1 MNFYWAYGSIEDGAI
16 VTPEP
21 ANQGTV
27 ALDLSP
33 AQPSETPIT
42 PEEQQPPTTSEEQQP
57 STEIP
62 EEKERPKPLRSES
75 SASSLNAVFSVLFF
89 IGVLL
94 HLS

>member
-1 MNFYWAYGSIEDGAI
+1 MNFYWAYGSIENGTI

-27 ALDLSP
+27 SLDLSP
-33 AQPSETPIT
+33 AQPSETPAA
-42 PEEQQPPTTSEEQQP
+42 PEEQQP
-57 STEIP
+57 STETP